1 MNTLI
6 SVLLTVMA
14 FAVPATG
21 RTQAIN
27 VFEAAREG
35 NISAIKACDD
45 ANCDVNSRNED
56 GYTPFILAAYH
67 GHNAALAELLKL
79 GADPCA
85 VDGKGNNAFMGV
97 AFKGYVKTAEWLLDN
112 TQCDVNHQNLAGQ
125 TALMMV
131 SLFGR
136 EAVIQLMLEHG
147 AKKDLADRQGNTAD
161 KLAQAQG
168 LSKVVEMVKFHI
180 Q

>member
-14 FAVPATG
+14 IAVPVTG
-21 RTQAIN
+21 KSQDIDI
-27 VFEAAREG
+27 FEAAREG
-35 NISAIKACDD
+35 DVAAIKSCAIP
-45 ANCDVNSRNED
+45 NCKVNSRNED

-67 GHNAALAELLKL
+67 GHNAALAELLTL

-85 VDGKGNNAFMGV
+85 VDAKGNNAFMGV
-97 AFKGYVKTAEWLLDN
+97 AFKGYVKTAKWLLEN

-125 TALMMV
+125 TALMMA

-136 EAVIQLMLEHG
+136 ETVVQLMLKHG
-147 AKKDLADRQGNTAD
+147 AKKDLVDRQGNTAE

-168 LSKVVEMVKFHI
+168 LSRVVEIVKFHFK
-180 Q
+180 